1 MGQDP
6 KNITSVSPLRV
17 SPLSKGRTSQA
28 PSQDESEA
36 DPEDMI
42 FIAVIMIRTAVTAV
56 LTRSTSSNG
65 RNSTNGSRSCNT
77 RNDGNNSNAIC
88 LCSRVCAQSQTNMR
102 QDCSPLGQR
111 GPEVSVKFSSHT

>member
-6 KNITSVSPLRV
+6 KNIASVSPLRV
-17 SPLSKGRTSQA
+17 SKGRTSQA

-42 FIAVIMIRTAVTAV
+42 FIVVIIIRAVVIAVI
-56 LTRSTSSNG
+56 TRSTSSNG
-65 RNSTNGSRSCNT
+65 RNSSKGGRSCNT
-77 RNDGNNSNAIC
+77 RNDGNRDNAVC
-88 LCSRVCAQSQTNMR
+88 LCSRVCEQSQTNMR

-111 GPEVSVKFSSHT
+111 GPHVSVKFLSHT